1 MGQQLCILCQ
11 NRLIFKQL
19 SSNGLSPT
27 PKIFIQLAYLPP
39 HRSPYMKLPL
49 ALLSFCFISACSI
62 SSSKEI
68 KQAEKLLQSFDCQ
81 NIERDQADHSS
92 MTSYH
97 EQVLASSKQKAQ
109 SYVESYQHGDQIFDL
124 PLPEVIETQL
134 QSYTAACQSLG
145 GVLPN
150 PQQSL

>member
-1 MGQQLCILCQ
+1 M
-11 NRLIFKQL
+11 
-19 SSNGLSPT
+19 
-27 PKIFIQLAYLPP
+27 QLAYRPT

-49 ALLSFCFISACSI
+49 ALLSICFISACSI

-134 QSYTAACQSLG
+134 QSYTAAYQLLG

-150 PQQSL
+150 PQQSP